1 MQAIVTIVNT
11 WIGTKINDTIALIIV
26 RKIALIEKQNSRLE
40 LDVLLYLSFTNRL
53 ERLINSEANEKNVI
67 RSAFEFFT
75 NCSFNWFRNK
85 QLARVYLILGN

>member
-1 MQAIVTIVNT
+1 MQAIVIIVNT

-67 RSAFEFFT
+67 HSAEFFT

-85 QLARVYLILGN
+85 QLARVYLIRGN